1 MVSFIK
7 TPKMSFL
14 LISYMRAVKNE
25 EVAISL
31 DGSSKKSQAGEG
43 LTYSWDKVNVFA
55 STTQGSGKKGVTQK
69 HILKDM
75 TGICRPGELLAIM
88 GASGAGKTTLLN
100 ALTFRSDNALK
111 ITGKLFINGR
121 KLNADILTKSS
132 AFVQQEDLFIGT
144 FTVREQLMFQ
154 ANLMMDR
161 GLTQKERVARVEE
174 VMQELSLTKCAKTLI
189 GVPGRI
195 KGISGGETKRL
206 AVACELLTNPSLLF
220 LDEPTSGL
228 DSFMAQSVVQ
238 AMKTSASKGKTVI
251 STIHQPSSEVF
262 ALFDRVLLMGEGRLA
277 YLGNT
282 QGAMSFFKELGHVCP
297 KTYNPADFFIT
308 TLAVEPEREE
318 ESHAFVHST
327 CDTFAVSSEGLA
339 MARAVEENMQ
349 GTANGND
356 GSWYQ
361 MSKKSVSPYKVG
373 WWQQFRAVLKRSV
386 LANTREPIVLKTKVL
401 EMIMMS
407 LLVGVLYLD
416 QEMTQDGVDNING
429 AIFLIQIEMS
439 FTITMGVISAFCM
452 ELPIF
457 LREHF
462 NGMYRTDVYY
472 LSKNIAEFSFTMVL
486 PLIFL
491 SISYYMIGLYAPA
504 KNFFICLGIFI
515 LVFNAASGFG
525 LMISCLAKDLNMA
538 LTISTPMLVPLMLL
552 GGFYI
557 SVDSI
562 PVYFIWIYYIS
573 WFSYGNEALIVNQW
587 ADVEEIKCPDKEMF
601 CRNNGTDVIEQFS
614 FNPNNLG
621 FDCGLLIVLIIG
633 FRLLGFL
640 LLLNKTRRKT
650 IKQID

>member
-1 MVSFIK
+1 MSNGYDNPSFSK
-7 TPKMSFL
+7 E
-14 LISYMRAVKNE
+14 NG

-55 STTQGSGKKGVTQK
+55 STTQGCGKKKVTKEK
-69 HILKDM
+69 HILKDV

-100 ALTFRSDNALK
+100 VLTFRSDNALK

-121 KLNADILTKSS
+121 KLNADMLTKSS
-132 AFVQQEDLFIGT
+132 AYVQQEDLFIGT

-154 ANLMMDR
+154 ANLRMDR
-161 GLTQKERVARVEE
+161 GLTLKERVARVEE

-206 AVACELLTNPSLLF
+206 AFACEMLTNPPLMF

-238 AMKTSASKGKTVI
+238 AMKTLASKGKTII

-282 QGAMSFFKELGHVCP
+282 QGAVSFFKGLGHVCP

-308 TLAVEPEREE
+308 TLAVEPEKEE

-327 CDTFAVSSEGLA
+327 CDTFAISSEGLA

-349 GTANGND
+349 GTANGNV
-356 GSWYQ
+356 GSWHQ

-386 LANTREPIVLKTKVL
+386 LANTREPMVLRTKVL
-401 EMIMMS
+401 QMIVIS
-407 LLVGVLYLD
+407 LLVGVIYLD

-429 AIFLIQIEMS
+429 AIFLILTQIS
-439 FTITMGVISAFCM
+439 FSNTMGVVNAFCV

-472 LSKNIAEFSFTMVL
+472 LSKNVAEFPFTVVL
-486 PLIFL
+486 PLLFL
-491 SISYYMIGLYAPA
+491 SIAYYMIGLYAPA
-504 KNFFICLGIFI
+504 ENFFICFGI
-515 LVFNAASGFG
+515 LVLVSNAATSFGF
-525 LMISCLAKDLNMA
+525 MISCLAKDLNMA
-538 LTISTPMLVPLMLL
+538 LAIAAPMLIPLMLF
-552 GGFYI
+552 GGLFI
-557 SVDSI
+557 NVDSI
-562 PVYFIWIYYIS
+562 PVYFIWIRYIS

-587 ADVEEIKCPDKEMF
+587 ADVEEIKCPDEEMF
-601 CRNNGTDVIEQFS
+601 CRNNGTDVIEQLAFD
-614 FNPNNLG
+614 PNNLG
-621 FDCGLLIVLIIG
+621 FDCGLLIVIIIV
-633 FRLLGFL
+633 FRLCGFL

>member
-1 MVSFIK
+1 MSNGYDNPSFSK
-7 TPKMSFL
+7 E
-14 LISYMRAVKNE
+14 NG

-55 STTQGSGKKGVTQK
+55 STTQGCGKKKVTKEK
-69 HILKDM
+69 HILKDV

-100 ALTFRSDNALK
+100 VLTFRSDNALK

-121 KLNADILTKSS
+121 KLNADMLTKSS
-132 AFVQQEDLFIGT
+132 AYVQQEDLFIGT

-154 ANLMMDR
+154 ANLRMDR
-161 GLTQKERVARVEE
+161 GLTLKERVARVEE

-206 AVACELLTNPSLLF
+206 AFACEMLTNPPLMF

-238 AMKTSASKGKTVI
+238 AMKTLASKGKTII

-282 QGAMSFFKELGHVCP
+282 QGAVSFFKGLGHVCP

-308 TLAVEPEREE
+308 TLAVEPEKEE

-327 CDTFAVSSEGLA
+327 CDTFAISSEGLA

-349 GTANGND
+349 GTANGNV

-373 WWQQFRAVLKRSV
+373 WGQQFRAVLKRSV
-386 LANTREPIVLKTKVL
+386 LANTREPMVLRTKVL
-401 EMIMMS
+401 QMIVIS
-407 LLVGVLYLD
+407 LLVGVIYLN

-429 AIFLIQIEMS
+429 AIFLILTQIS
-439 FTITMGVISAFCM
+439 FSNTMGVVNAFCV

-472 LSKNIAEFSFTMVL
+472 LSKNVAEFPFTVVL
-486 PLIFL
+486 PLLFL
-491 SISYYMIGLYAPA
+491 SIAYYMIGLYAPA
-504 KNFFICLGIFI
+504 ENFFICFGI
-515 LVFNAASGFG
+515 LVLVSNAATSFGF
-525 LMISCLAKDLNMA
+525 MISCLAKDLNMA
-538 LTISTPMLVPLMLL
+538 LAIAAPMLIPLMLF
-552 GGFYI
+552 GGLFI
-557 SVDSI
+557 NVDSI
-562 PVYFIWIYYIS
+562 PVYFIWIRYIS

-587 ADVEEIKCPDKEMF
+587 ADVEEIKCPDEEMF
-601 CRNNGTDVIEQFS
+601 CRNNGTDVIEQLAFD
-614 FNPNNLG
+614 PNNLG
-621 FDCGLLIVLIIG
+621 FDCGLLIVIIIV
-633 FRLLGFL
+633 FRLCGFL

>member
-1 MVSFIK
+1 MSNGYDNPSFSK
-7 TPKMSFL
+7 E
-14 LISYMRAVKNE
+14 NG

-55 STTQGSGKKGVTQK
+55 STTQGCGKKKVTKEK
-69 HILKDM
+69 HILKDV

-100 ALTFRSDNALK
+100 VLTFRSDNALK

-121 KLNADILTKSS
+121 KLNADMLTKSS
-132 AFVQQEDLFIGT
+132 AYVQQEDLFIGT

-154 ANLMMDR
+154 ANLRMDR
-161 GLTQKERVARVEE
+161 GLTLKERVARVEE

-206 AVACELLTNPSLLF
+206 AFACEMLTNPPLMF

-238 AMKTSASKGKTVI
+238 AMKTLASKGKTII

-282 QGAMSFFKELGHVCP
+282 QGAVSFFKGLGHVCP

-308 TLAVEPEREE
+308 TLAVEPEKEE

-349 GTANGND
+349 GTANGNVS
-356 GSWYQ
+356 SWHQ

-373 WWQQFRAVLKRSV
+373 WWQQFKAVLKRSV
-386 LANTREPIVLKTKVL
+386 LANTREPMVLRTKVL
-401 EMIMMS
+401 QMIVIS
-407 LLVGVLYLD
+407 LLVGVIYLD

-429 AIFLIQIEMS
+429 AIFLILTQIS
-439 FTITMGVISAFCM
+439 FSNTMGVVNAFCV

-472 LSKNIAEFSFTMVL
+472 LSKNVAEFPFTVVL
-486 PLIFL
+486 PLLFL
-491 SISYYMIGLYAPA
+491 SIAYYMIGLYAPA
-504 KNFFICLGIFI
+504 ENFFICFGI
-515 LVFNAASGFG
+515 LVLVSNAATSFGF
-525 LMISCLAKDLNMA
+525 MISCLAKDLNMA
-538 LTISTPMLVPLMLL
+538 LAIAAPMLIPLMLF
-552 GGFYI
+552 GGLFI
-557 SVDSI
+557 NVDSI
-562 PVYFIWIYYIS
+562 PVYFIWIRYIS

-587 ADVEEIKCPDKEMF
+587 ADVEEIKCPDEEMF
-601 CRNNGTDVIEQFS
+601 CRNNGTDVIEQLAFD
-614 FNPNNLG
+614 PNNLG
-621 FDCGLLIVLIIG
+621 FDCGLLIVIIIV
-633 FRLLGFL
+633 FRLCGFL

>member
-1 MVSFIK
+1 MSNGYDNPSFSK
-7 TPKMSFL
+7 E
-14 LISYMRAVKNE
+14 NG

-55 STTQGSGKKGVTQK
+55 STTQGCGKKKVTKEK
-69 HILKDM
+69 HILKDV

-100 ALTFRSDNALK
+100 VLTFRSDNALK

-121 KLNADILTKSS
+121 KLNADMLTKSS
-132 AFVQQEDLFIGT
+132 AYVQQEDLFIGT

-154 ANLMMDR
+154 ANLRMDR
-161 GLTQKERVARVEE
+161 GLTLKERVARVEE

-206 AVACELLTNPSLLF
+206 AFACEMLTNPPLMF

-238 AMKTSASKGKTVI
+238 AMKTLASKGKTII

-282 QGAMSFFKELGHVCP
+282 QGAVSFFKGLGHVCP

-308 TLAVEPEREE
+308 TLAVEPEKEE

-327 CDTFAVSSEGLA
+327 CDTFAISSEGLA

-349 GTANGND
+349 GTANGNV

-373 WWQQFRAVLKRSV
+373 WGQQFRAVLKRSV
-386 LANTREPIVLKTKVL
+386 LANTREPMVLRTKVL
-401 EMIMMS
+401 QMIVIS
-407 LLVGVLYLD
+407 LLVGVIYLN

-429 AIFLIQIEMS
+429 AIFLILTQIS
-439 FTITMGVISAFCM
+439 FSNTMGVVNAFCV

-472 LSKNIAEFSFTMVL
+472 LSKNVAEFPFTVVL
-486 PLIFL
+486 PLLFL
-491 SISYYMIGLYAPA
+491 SIAYYMIGLYAPA
-504 KNFFICLGIFI
+504 KNFFICFGI
-515 LVFNAASGFG
+515 LVLVSNAATSFGF
-525 LMISCLAKDLNMA
+525 MISCLAKDLNMA
-538 LTISTPMLVPLMLL
+538 LAIAAPMLIPLMLF
-552 GGFYI
+552 GGLFI
-557 SVDSI
+557 NVDSI
-562 PVYFIWIYYIS
+562 PVYFIWIRYIS

-587 ADVEEIKCPDKEMF
+587 ADVEEIKCPDEEMF
-601 CRNNGTDVIEQFS
+601 CRNNGTDVIEQLAFD
-614 FNPNNLG
+614 PNNLG
-621 FDCGLLIVLIIG
+621 FDCGLLIVIIIV
-633 FRLLGFL
+633 FRLCGFL

>member
-1 MVSFIK
+1 MSNGYDNPSF
-7 TPKMSFL
+7 S
-14 LISYMRAVKNE
+14 KNG

-55 STTQGSGKKGVTQK
+55 STTQGCGKKKVTKEK
-69 HILKDM
+69 HILKDV

-100 ALTFRSDNALK
+100 VLTFRSDNALK

-121 KLNADILTKSS
+121 KLNADMLTKSS
-132 AFVQQEDLFIGT
+132 AYVQQEDLFIGT

-154 ANLMMDR
+154 ANLRMDR
-161 GLTQKERVARVEE
+161 GLTLKERVARVEE

-206 AVACELLTNPSLLF
+206 AFACEMLTNPPLMF

-238 AMKTSASKGKTVI
+238 AMKTLASKGKTII

-282 QGAMSFFKELGHVCP
+282 QGAVSFFKGLGHVCP

-308 TLAVEPEREE
+308 TLAVEPEKEE

-327 CDTFAVSSEGLA
+327 CDTFAISSEGLA

-349 GTANGND
+349 GTANGNV
-356 GSWYQ
+356 GSWHQ

-386 LANTREPIVLKTKVL
+386 LANTREPMVLRTKVL
-401 EMIMMS
+401 QMIVIS
-407 LLVGVLYLD
+407 LLVGVIYLD

-429 AIFLIQIEMS
+429 AIFLILTQIS
-439 FTITMGVISAFCM
+439 FSNTMGVVNAFCV

-472 LSKNIAEFSFTMVL
+472 LSKNVAEFPFTVVL
-486 PLIFL
+486 PLLFL
-491 SISYYMIGLYAPA
+491 SIAYYMIGLYAPA
-504 KNFFICLGIFI
+504 ENFFICFGI
-515 LVFNAASGFG
+515 LVLVSNAATSFGF
-525 LMISCLAKDLNMA
+525 MISCLAKDLNMA
-538 LTISTPMLVPLMLL
+538 LAIAAPMLIPLMLF
-552 GGFYI
+552 GGLFI
-557 SVDSI
+557 NVDSI
-562 PVYFIWIYYIS
+562 PVYFIWIRYIS

-587 ADVEEIKCPDKEMF
+587 ADVEEIKCPDEEMF
-601 CRNNGTDVIEQFS
+601 CRNNGTDVIEQLAFD
-614 FNPNNLG
+614 PNNLG
-621 FDCGLLIVLIIG
+621 FDCGLLIVIIIV
-633 FRLLGFL
+633 FRLCGFL

>member
-1 MVSFIK
+1 MSNGYDNPSF
-7 TPKMSFL
+7 S
-14 LISYMRAVKNE
+14 KNG

-55 STTQGSGKKGVTQK
+55 STTQGCGKKKVTKEK
-69 HILKDM
+69 HILKDV

-100 ALTFRSDNALK
+100 VLTFRSDNALK

-121 KLNADILTKSS
+121 KLNADMLTKSS
-132 AFVQQEDLFIGT
+132 AYVQQEDLFIGT

-154 ANLMMDR
+154 ANLRMDR
-161 GLTQKERVARVEE
+161 GLTLKERVARVEE

-206 AVACELLTNPSLLF
+206 AFACEMLTNPPLMF

-238 AMKTSASKGKTVI
+238 AMKTLASKGKTII

-282 QGAMSFFKELGHVCP
+282 QGAVSFFKGLGHVCP

-308 TLAVEPEREE
+308 TLAVEPEKEE

-349 GTANGND
+349 GTANGNV

-386 LANTREPIVLKTKVL
+386 LANTREPMVLRTKVL
-401 EMIMMS
+401 QMIVIS
-407 LLVGVLYLD
+407 LLVGVIYLN

-429 AIFLIQIEMS
+429 AIFLILTQIS
-439 FTITMGVISAFCM
+439 FSNTMGVVNAFCV

-472 LSKNIAEFSFTMVL
+472 LSKNVAEFPFTVVL
-486 PLIFL
+486 PLLFL
-491 SISYYMIGLYAPA
+491 SIAYYMIGLYAPA
-504 KNFFICLGIFI
+504 ENFFICFGI
-515 LVFNAASGFG
+515 LVLVSNAATSFGF
-525 LMISCLAKDLNMA
+525 MISCLAKDLNMA
-538 LTISTPMLVPLMLL
+538 LAIAAPMLIPLMLF
-552 GGFYI
+552 GGLFI
-557 SVDSI
+557 NVDSI
-562 PVYFIWIYYIS
+562 PVYFIWIRYIS

-587 ADVEEIKCPDKEMF
+587 ADVEEIKCPDEEMF
-601 CRNNGTDVIEQFS
+601 CRNNGTDVIEQLAFD
-614 FNPNNLG
+614 PNNLG
-621 FDCGLLIVLIIG
+621 FDCGLLIVIIIV
-633 FRLLGFL
+633 FRLCGFL

>member
-1 MVSFIK
+1 MSNGYDNPSF
-7 TPKMSFL
+7 S
-14 LISYMRAVKNE
+14 KNG

-55 STTQGSGKKGVTQK
+55 STTQGCGKKKVTKEK
-69 HILKDM
+69 HILKDV

-100 ALTFRSDNALK
+100 VLTFRSDNALK

-121 KLNADILTKSS
+121 KLNADMLTKSS
-132 AFVQQEDLFIGT
+132 AYVQQEDLFIGT

-154 ANLMMDR
+154 ANLRMDR
-161 GLTQKERVARVEE
+161 GLTLKERVARVEE

-206 AVACELLTNPSLLF
+206 AFACEMLTNPPLMF

-238 AMKTSASKGKTVI
+238 AMKTLASKGKTII

-282 QGAMSFFKELGHVCP
+282 QGAVSFFKGLGHVCP

-308 TLAVEPEREE
+308 TLAVEPEKEE

-327 CDTFAVSSEGLA
+327 CDTFAISSEGLA

-349 GTANGND
+349 GTANGNV

-373 WWQQFRAVLKRSV
+373 WWQQFKAVLKRSV
-386 LANTREPIVLKTKVL
+386 LANTREPMVLRTKVL
-401 EMIMMS
+401 QMIVIS
-407 LLVGVLYLD
+407 LLVGVIYLN

-429 AIFLIQIEMS
+429 AIFLILTQIS
-439 FTITMGVISAFCM
+439 FSNTMGVVNAFCV

-472 LSKNIAEFSFTMVL
+472 LSKNVAEFPFTVVL
-486 PLIFL
+486 PLLFL
-491 SISYYMIGLYAPA
+491 SIAYYMIGLYAPA
-504 KNFFICLGIFI
+504 ENFFICFGI
-515 LVFNAASGFG
+515 LVLVSNAATSFGF
-525 LMISCLAKDLNMA
+525 MISCLAKDLNMA
-538 LTISTPMLVPLMLL
+538 LAIAAPMLIPLMLF
-552 GGFYI
+552 GGLFI
-557 SVDSI
+557 NVDSI
-562 PVYFIWIYYIS
+562 PVYFIWIRYIS

-587 ADVEEIKCPDKEMF
+587 ADVEEIKCPDEEMF
-601 CRNNGTDVIEQFS
+601 CRNNGTDVIEQLAFD
-614 FNPNNLG
+614 PNNLG
-621 FDCGLLIVLIIG
+621 FDCGLLIVIIIV
-633 FRLLGFL
+633 FRLCGFL